1 MFVYTVIM
9 SNRRQQQ
16 ANVLPHLSKGISMPE
31 IQVSNNND
39 LMMPGQKALPSANW
53 RSSDENGQNQQQL
66 VPSSDPGTNRRLS
79 VARQGVPWTDRQSK
93 LQIDSSSEPPPM
105 FTAAPKKM
113 SIRHPRESKSSK
125 HIYRMDNG
133 IDPVVLLT
141 TRLEAWR
148 LAIKNLVSVFI
159 VSCGHVLMSV
169 VIRLLCL
176 KKSLLSNS
184 KPQKV

>member
-1 MFVYTVIM
+1 
-9 SNRRQQQ
+9 
-16 ANVLPHLSKGISMPE
+16 MPE

-66 VPSSDPGTNRRLS
+66 VPSSDPGINRRLS

-133 IDPVVLLT
+133 IDPVILLT

-159 VSCGHVLMSV
+159 VSCGHVLMSL